1 MSGWTNIAT
10 WRYPYCGP
18 KKGPQF
24 FFSKKYLASMSREMH
39 VKNDALI
46 IGEVLAGDIDV
57 FEVLLSR
64 YQDHVS
70 QIVRKHVPWQ
80 NVPEVVHDT
89 FIQAYQSLPSFR
101 GTKPFKHWLAKIAI
115 RRCHDFWREY
125 YQRREVPVSAISAE
139 CRFWLEHLLSD
150 HSLEEAKERLEA
162 RDLLNWAL
170 GQLSAVDRIVLTLI
184 YLDECS
190 LAEAAALLGWSI
202 ARVKI
207 QSYRARHKLR
217 KILIKIL
224 PRG

>member
-24 FFSKKYLASMSREMH
+24 FFSKKSLAKMSRETH

-170 GQLSAVDRIVLTLI
+170 GQLSAVDRIVLTLT

>member
-1 MSGWTNIAT
+1 MSGSTSIAT
-10 WRYPYCGP
+10 GLYPYCGP
-18 KKGPQF
+18 EKGPQF
-24 FFSKKYLASMSREMH
+24 FFLKKSLAKMSREAH
-39 VKNDALI
+39 LQNDARI
-46 IGEVLAGDIDV
+46 IGEVLAGNLDA
-57 FEVLLSR
+57 FELLLSR
-64 YQDHVS
+64 YQEQVA
-70 QIVRKHVPWQ
+70 QIVRKHVPRQ
-80 NVPEVVHDT
+80 NVPEVAHDT
-89 FIQAYQSLPSFR
+89 FIQAYQSLPSFK

-150 HSLEEAKERLEA
+150 QSQEEAKERLEA

-170 GQLSAVDRIVLTLI
+170 GQLSAAERMVLTLT
-184 YLDECS
+184 YLDEYS

-202 ARVKI
+202 PRVKI

-217 KILIKIL
+217 KILVKIL